1 MTKKFKGEEF
11 RNTTVCID
19 AYDSKTPIGRIYNSS
34 LPDGKCFHGMTQ
46 FLLEMERVLD
56 ETELPKAFTELRV
69 FAPPESEES
78 EPAQIEYRDG
88 DEATF
93 IVRILFRQ
101 NASWQ
106 GSLTWLE
113 GKQEQCFRS
122 VLELILLLDSAL
134 SYKKAS

>member
-1 MTKKFKGEEF
+1 MAKKFKGEEY
-11 RNTTVCID
+11 RSTTVCID
-19 AYDSKTPIGRIYNSS
+19 AYDRKTPIGRIYNGC
-34 LPDGKCFHGMTQ
+34 LPDGKSFHGMTQ

-56 ETELPKAFTELRV
+56 ETEFPKAFTELRV
-69 FAPPESEES
+69 FAPPGSNEGD
-78 EPAQIEYRDG
+78 PAAIEYSSG

>member
-1 MTKKFKGEEF
+1 MTHKFIGEEY

-19 AYDSKTPIGRIYNSS
+19 AYENKTPIGRIYNSG
-34 LPDGKCFHGMTQ
+34 LPDGTEFHGVTQ
-46 FLLEMERVLD
+46 FLLEMEQVLD
-56 ETELPKAFTELRV
+56 ATAFPKAFTELRV
-69 FAPPESEES
+69 FASPTGNESN
-78 EPAQIEYRDG
+78 PAPSEYRNG

-113 GKQEQCFRS
+113 GKQEQAFRS